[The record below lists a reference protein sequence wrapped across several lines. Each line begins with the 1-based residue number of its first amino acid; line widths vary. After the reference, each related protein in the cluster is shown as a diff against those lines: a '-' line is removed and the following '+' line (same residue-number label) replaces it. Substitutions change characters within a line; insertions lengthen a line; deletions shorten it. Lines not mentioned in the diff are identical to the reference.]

1 MEAVVSKSVFWT
13 VAALCAAQFV
23 LILDVV
29 IINVALPAIRA
40 DLGLLDSR
48 VSLAGTAYTVTF
60 GSLLIVSGRA
70 GDRLGRRALLL
81 AGLGV
86 FVTASLLAGLSRVD
100 WQLFTARGL
109 QGVGAAMV
117 SANALAAIT
126 AGLPEGSVRNRAL
139 GVWAAVGS
147 AGAVAGQFVGGA
159 VTEFLGWRW
168 IFLINVPVGVAV
180 VAALAV
186 LLPDDRHRDRVERAT
201 DLAGAALLTTGLVA
215 ALLALT
221 WVDEPA
227 SRGRAIVAAAFAVAA
242 LAAFATVER
251 RAPLLRVG
259 LLRLPGVRTANVT
272 LLLNAG
278 ALGASMFFVTLYL
291 QVVLGLS
298 AFAVGLAFAPVT
310 LLILLLSPRVATLTG
325 RLGVRR
331 PLTAGLTL
339 LAAGAL
345 LLARMPVDGDYLT
358 DVLPGMLLLAVGSAL
373 AYAPTFIA
381 ASSGVGPNE
390 HGAASGLV
398 NSAQELGAAVGL
410 ATLALVANRWTPDA
424 GDPAALAAG
433 YRAGLVAAAGCFA
446 VAALVA
452 AAAPRSLGRVTED
465 QPA

>member
-1 MEAVVSKSVFWT
+1 MSKSVFWT
-13 VAALCAAQFV
+13 VTALCAAQFV

-29 IINVALPAIRA
+29 IINVAIPSIRA

-60 GSLLIVSGRA
+60 GSLLVVSGRA
-70 GDRLGRRALLL
+70 GDLLGRRALLL
-81 AGLGV
+81 SGLGV
-86 FVTASLLAGLSRVD
+86 FVTASLLAGLARVD

-126 AGLPEGSVRNRAL
+126 AGLPEGRVRNRAL

-147 AGAVAGQFVGGA
+147 AGAVAGQLVGGA

-180 VAALAV
+180 VAVLAV
-186 LLPDDRHRDRVERAT
+186 LLPVDRDRDRVERAT
-201 DLAGAALLTTGLVA
+201 DLAGATLLTAGLVG

-221 WVDEPA
+221 WVDEPG
-227 SRGRAIVAAAFAVAA
+227 SRGRAGIAAVVAAVA
-242 LAAFATVER
+242 LTAFATVER
-251 RAPLLRVG
+251 RRPAPLLRVD

-291 QVVLGLS
+291 QAVLGLS

-310 LLILLLSPRVATLTG
+310 LLILVLSPRVAAMTG

-331 PLTAGLTL
+331 PLTAGLVL

-345 LLARMPVDGDYLT
+345 LLARMPVDGGYLT
-358 DVLPGMLLLAVGSAL
+358 DVLPGMLLLAVGSSF

-381 ASSGVGPNE
+381 ASSGVEPHE

-410 ATLALVANRWTPDA
+410 AALALVANRWTTDG
-424 GDPAALAAG
+424 GDPAALAGG
-433 YRAGLVAAAGCFA
+433 YRAGMVAAAACFA

-452 AAAPRSLGRVTED
+452 AAAPSSLGRVTEE